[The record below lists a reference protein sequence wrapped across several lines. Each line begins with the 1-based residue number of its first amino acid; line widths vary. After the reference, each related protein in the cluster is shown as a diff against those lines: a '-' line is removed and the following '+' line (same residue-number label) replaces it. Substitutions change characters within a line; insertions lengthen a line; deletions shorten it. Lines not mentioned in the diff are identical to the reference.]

1 MSHGTQACG
10 RRHLIQSQGRGAW
23 CYFKLRNEVSV
34 VVAWVVPFIFKLQ
47 PIGQQKILCTAHQEA
62 WEIRTSIPL
71 KVGGLTLTEVA
82 EMGNTCSTACDPSNT
97 GSNPCDHTQVTPV
110 AGAVP
115 VTLPS
120 PNNACNLGDLSSYNC
135 TNNLTGTCDH
145 VALVTPLAEEV
156 ELESAISQI

>member
-1 MSHGTQACG
+1 M
-10 RRHLIQSQGRGAW
+10 
-23 CYFKLRNEVSV
+23 
-34 VVAWVVPFIFKLQ
+34 
-47 PIGQQKILCTAHQEA
+47 
-62 WEIRTSIPL
+62 
-71 KVGGLTLTEVA
+71 GGLTLTEVA
-82 EMGNTCSTACDPSNT
+82 EMGNTSIACDPSNT

-110 AGAVP
+110 AGAPVAVP

-156 ELESAISQI
+156 ERGKCNLPNIARRQVRQQKQNLCYSATCWKIKERPLFADQTAKTKVNKTLPK